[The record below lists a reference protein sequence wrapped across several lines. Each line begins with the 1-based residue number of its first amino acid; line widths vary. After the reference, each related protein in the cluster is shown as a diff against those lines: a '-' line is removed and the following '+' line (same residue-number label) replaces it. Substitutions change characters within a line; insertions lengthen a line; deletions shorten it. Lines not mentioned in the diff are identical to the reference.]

1 MKSKFTGVMNVF
13 KFSYIQILKSK
24 AFIISTAIFVAIGLL
39 ALPIMT
45 AISRAGEDDV
55 KTDKAEY
62 IGTVYVCD
70 KALDGKLAESL
81 VDIIKENPAYS
92 EKNFVLVEENDYE
105 KTFDGVKASKN
116 GDVLVDIKFDNE
128 PSSLDY
134 GFSYVVFFGEEIEE
148 LEDASNEF
156 SMYIDNIHKEALG
169 KIFISTEEGANLVS
183 YNYISEIVMI
193 DGAGNVVEDE
203 EGLDMA
209 QYWITYVFLF
219 LALIGITFLGQ
230 KVSDQIVT
238 EKSSKVIE
246 YIMTSI
252 KPMALVMGKVMASI
266 ANIFTMLGLT
276 IVAFIGSIFIN
287 GALFKNPDGSMYV
300 PGFVKTIANKQL
312 LEGLSLVNI
321 VSSVLVFIL
330 GFVVYGLIAGV
341 SGAMVSKVEEMA
353 EGMKMFSFAMIIGAY
368 VVIAY
373 MSVAS
378 TGNDLGVFTNFVYL
392 FPLCSPFIV
401 PASLFLGKMTV
412 GMGFLSVGILLVTM
426 IVMLYFVSGI
436 YEYLIYYSGEP
447 LKFKELIRLFRKKGG
462 AK

>member
-156 SMYIDNIHKEALG
+156 SMYIDNI
-169 KIFISTEEGANLVS
+169 
-183 YNYISEIVMI
+183 
-193 DGAGNVVEDE
+193 
-203 EGLDMA
+203 
-209 QYWITYVFLF
+209 Q
-219 LALIGITFLGQ
+219 
-230 KVSDQIVT
+230 
-238 EKSSKVIE
+238 
-246 YIMTSI
+246 
-252 KPMALVMGKVMASI
+252 P
-266 ANIFTMLGLT
+266 
-276 IVAFIGSIFIN
+276 
-287 GALFKNPDGSMYV
+287 
-300 PGFVKTIANKQL
+300 
-312 LEGLSLVNI
+312 
-321 VSSVLVFIL
+321 
-330 GFVVYGLIAGV
+330 
-341 SGAMVSKVEEMA
+341 
-353 EGMKMFSFAMIIGAY
+353 
-368 VVIAY
+368 
-373 MSVAS
+373 
-378 TGNDLGVFTNFVYL
+378 
-392 FPLCSPFIV
+392 
-401 PASLFLGKMTV
+401 
-412 GMGFLSVGILLVTM
+412 ILLMV
-426 IVMLYFVSGI
+426 LLHHF
-436 YEYLIYYSGEP
+436 L
-447 LKFKELIRLFRKKGG
+447 
-462 AK
+462 